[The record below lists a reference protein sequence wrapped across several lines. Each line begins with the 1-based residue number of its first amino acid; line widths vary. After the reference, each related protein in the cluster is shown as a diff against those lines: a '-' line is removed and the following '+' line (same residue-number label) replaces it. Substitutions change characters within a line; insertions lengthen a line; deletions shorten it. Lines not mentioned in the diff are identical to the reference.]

1 MLGKLAVTTGL
12 LLALFA
18 VAQPLPLR
26 AQSGTSSALSG
37 TLADQSGAAIAGA
50 EVKATEVNPGAV
62 RVVESNGEGR
72 FLFSQVN
79 PGTYRIEARVAGFG
93 AGVSQPT
100 SVSVGQTATVNFT
113 LTLAAASQSVEVI
126 AQSGLMSLENANTSA
141 TLEAK
146 PIKSLPTPGQDLTY
160 VP

>member
-1 MLGKLAVTTGL
+1 MMLGRLTGTAGL

-37 TLADQSGAAIAGA
+37 TLVDQSGAAIAGA
-50 EVKATEVNPGAV
+50 EVKATEVDTGAV
-62 RVVESNGEGR
+62 RVVQSNGEGR

-93 AGVSQPT
+93 PDR
-100 SVSVGQTATVNFT
+100 
-113 LTLAAASQSVEVI
+113 
-126 AQSGLMSLENANTSA
+126 
-141 TLEAK
+141 
-146 PIKSLPTPGQDLTY
+146 KSTRLNSSH
-160 VP
+160 